1 MQKMVYLIIA
11 SPDSE
16 ALGKA
21 AIQLRN
27 DLDSG
32 NRIEQLFFY
41 SDAVVL
47 GSLHDYPPPAQALLA
62 LAEDHD
68 IALHL
73 CSAGFQ
79 KRAYQFTALAEQ
91 DFAFKG
97 LGQFIAES
105 QTADVL
111 RVF

>member
-1 MQKMVYLIIA
+1 MQTAYLII
-11 SPDSE
+11 SPPDS
-16 ALGKA
+16 AVLNNA
-21 AIQLRN
+21 TAQLRT
-27 DLDSG
+27 DIAAG
-32 NRIEQLFFY
+32 YHIEQLFFY

-47 GSLHDYPPPAQALLA
+47 GSLHDYPAPAQALLDFA
-62 LAEDHD
+62 DDHD

-79 KRAYQFTALAEQ
+79 KRAYRLSALAEQ